1 MTNREIVLE
10 ALTQYEK
17 DNYEYR
23 DAEWQNRVNELIDA
37 LNRSDKVIIEDK

>member
-17 DNYEYR
+17 DNYAYR
-23 DAEWQNRVNELIDA
+23 DNEWQNRVNELIDA